1 MQAAGS
7 SKCSPSGESG
17 GREANTS
24 QGIEKCQQIDIKN
37 KECSSN
43 SSVTSRVDQGIRDNC
58 NRVTQSTDTMKQTM
72 SPLPSHNQLEDR
84 ISSSNTPEAE
94 EAVCASK
101 EKKLS
106 ELTSQETH
114 KINEVTISLSN
125 HGTLEMENLKN
136 TCKFAKDVTNVCD
149 NNITGKKDEKTV
161 IELHSVNTDV
171 PKTNSSL
178 GSQHVTSE
186 LVALQHKKS
195 SDICVNCSKDINV
208 PSINSLDAGIG
219 SEIPDSK
226 TASKM
231 AKCNCN
237 GNLDRK
243 QFDYSKSTVCD
254 RTSRKEMSS
263 NKSSGE
269 SCQDTKIQP
278 AEYLLDG
285 NDLSK
290 KSVRSC
296 GASTIPEVV
305 SADKSM
311 QGIEEKCTNTGSG
324 LRLKRQHCDNE
335 KVEGEKVYEE
345 ESSKKLRLGDT

>member
-24 QGIEKCQQIDIKN
+24 QQIDIKN
-37 KECSSN
+37 KGCSSN

-58 NRVTQSTDTMKQTM
+58 NRVTQITDTMKQTM

-101 EKKLS
+101 DKKLS
-106 ELTSQETH
+106 TLTSQETH
-114 KINEVTISLSN
+114 KINEVAITLSN
-125 HGTLEMENLKN
+125 HGTLEMDNFKN
-136 TCKFAKDVTNVCD
+136 TCKFAKEVTNVCD
-149 NNITGKKDEKTV
+149 NNITENKDEKTV
-161 IELHSVNTDV
+161 IKLHSVNTDV

-178 GSQHVTSE
+178 GSQLVKSE
-186 LVALQHKKS
+186 LVALQHKGS

-219 SEIPDSK
+219 SEITDSK
-226 TASKM
+226 PASKL

-243 QFDYSKSTVCD
+243 QFDLSKSILCD

-263 NKSSGE
+263 DKSIGE
-269 SCQDTKIQP
+269 SCQDTKIEP
-278 AEYLLDG
+278 AEYLPDG
-285 NDLSK
+285 SDL
-290 KSVRSC
+290 SVRSC
-296 GASTIPEVV
+296 GASIIPEVV
-305 SADKSM
+305 SAEKSLL
-311 QGIEEKCTNTGSG
+311 GIEEKSMNTGSG
-324 LRLKRQHCDNE
+324 MKLKRQHCDIE
-335 KVEGEKVYEE
+335 EVEGKQVYEE
-345 ESSKKLRLGDT
+345 ESSKKLRLEDT